1 MENLIEEQKIKMEAM
16 EDKIRILTS
25 LLQLSEES
33 KNEFME
39 PLTMKD
45 LDNTGIE
52 YAGEPTAV

>member
-33 KNEFME
+33 KTEIME

-45 LDNTGIE
+45 LDNTGIK
-52 YAGEPTAV
+52 YTGEPTAV